1 MLINRVNCGCIMV
14 LDHHLITLQLRCKAI
29 ATPHS
34 DLGQRMQRKLA
45 YYAEPQ
51 PAVYH
56 FNDTKVRKIIEICKC
71 FPDYFFKN
79 KKFSK

>member
-1 MLINRVNCGCIMV
+1 MCFMV

-56 FNDTKVRKIIEICKC
+56 FNETKVRKKTEKTKC
-71 FPDYFFKN
+71 FSNYFTRFISRKTCFRLDYWK
-79 KKFSK
+79 

>member
-1 MLINRVNCGCIMV
+1 MLINRVNCVCFMV
-14 LDHHLITLQLRCKAI
+14 LDHHITLQLRCKAI

-34 DLGQRMQRKLA
+34 DLGQRMQRKFA

-56 FNDTKVRKIIEICKC
+56 FNDTKVRKIFEICKC
-71 FPDYFFKN
+71 LANFFC
-79 KKFSK
+79 FF